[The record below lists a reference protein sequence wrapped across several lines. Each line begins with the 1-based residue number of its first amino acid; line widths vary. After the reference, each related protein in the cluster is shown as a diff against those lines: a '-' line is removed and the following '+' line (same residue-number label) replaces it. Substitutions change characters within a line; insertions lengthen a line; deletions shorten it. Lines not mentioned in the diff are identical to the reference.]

1 MEDPATPTVE
11 HRFIVNSA
19 EEAVRTIRQRLGEN
33 AQVTSVRKVERAGLS
48 GLFRGTQLEV
58 IARVPAPLGT
68 SAGETLAL
76 PAPPVEHI
84 PITPWDLDDAPA
96 LTPTSIVPTT
106 APRSQPGRELIL
118 EIPRF
123 SAHTETPAPAS
134 GGVSRLVGLLQR
146 TGLSELLLARLQ
158 SSPVWS
164 RIECLPL
171 PQALPEIVAL
181 LRQEYAAIARPPL
194 TNRLAFI
201 GVAGAGSTSALCKHL
216 ARCVFGLGL
225 PAAVYR
231 LETDRPNPID
241 GLAAICELW
250 GVPLLRS
257 EEEMPAVREGTR
269 LYVDVPGLADG
280 PDRGEE
286 AKIAALLQKLA
297 VDSRIF
303 VLNAAYETALLKGL
317 CRRAEILGCRHL
329 GFTHLDEL
337 VHWGK
342 MWEFLLHRDL
352 STEFYSLGPGL
363 PGDFTEDV
371 LEGTL
376 GKTFS

>member
-1 MEDPATPTVE
+1 MEPSAPTEVE
-11 HRFIVNSA
+11 HRFLVNSA
-19 EEAVRTIRQRLGEN
+19 EEAVRTIRQRLGET
-33 AQVTSVRKVERAGLS
+33 AQVTSVRKVERTGLT

-58 IARVPAPLGT
+58 IARVPAPLGRV
-68 SAGETLAL
+68 AGEGLAL
-76 PAPPVEHI
+76 PAPSVDHL
-84 PITPWDLDDAPA
+84 PITPWDPDETPSSVTSKLAGTTSPAPA
-96 LTPTSIVPTT
+96 LPNEPV
-106 APRSQPGRELIL
+106 L

-123 SAHTETPAPAS
+123 HARTETPAPAN
-134 GGVSRLVGLLQR
+134 GGGSRLAGLLPR
-146 TGLSELLLARLQ
+146 TGMSDVLLGRLQ
-158 SSPVWS
+158 ASPAWN
-164 RIECLPL
+164 RIDRLPI
-171 PQALPEIVAL
+171 PQALPEIAEL
-181 LRQEYAAIARPPL
+181 LRREYAATSRPPL
-194 TNRLAFI
+194 TDRMAFV

-216 ARCVFGLGL
+216 ARCVFSLGQ

-286 AKIAALLQKLA
+286 AKIAAQLNKLA
-297 VDSRIF
+297 VGSRIF

-352 STEFYSLGPGL
+352 STEFFSLGPGL

-371 LEGTL
+371 LAGTL
-376 GKTFS
+376 GKTFG

>member
-1 MEDPATPTVE
+1 MEEPDPPEVE
-11 HRFIVNSA
+11 HRFLVNSA
-19 EEAVRTIRQRLGEN
+19 EEAVRTIRQRLGET
-33 AQVTSVRKVERAGLS
+33 AHVTSVRRVERTGLT

-58 IARVPAPLGT
+58 IAKVPVSTGT
-68 SAGETLAL
+68 VSGEGLAL
-76 PAPPVEHI
+76 PAPAVDHI
-84 PITPWDLDDAPA
+84 PITPWDIEEALPAVSAPVR
-96 LTPTSIVPTT
+96 L
-106 APRSQPGRELIL
+106 
-118 EIPRF
+118 
-123 SAHTETPAPAS
+123 PAPPMEMPRILRTPEPYPAAS
-134 GGVSRLVGLLQR
+134 SEPSRIIGLLQR
-146 TGLSELLLARLQ
+146 AGLSDLLLARLQ
-158 SSPVWS
+158 ASPVWT
-164 RIECLPL
+164 RIDRLPL
-171 PQALPEIVAL
+171 PQALTETAAL
-181 LRQEYAAIARPPL
+181 LRREYAAISRPPL
-194 TNRLAFI
+194 SARLAFV

-216 ARCVFGLGL
+216 ARCVFSLGQS
-225 PAAVYR
+225 AAVFR

-269 LYVDVPGLADG
+269 LYVDVPGLSEG

-286 AKIAALLQKLA
+286 AKIAAQLDKLA
-297 VDSRIF
+297 VGSRVF
-303 VLNAAYETALLKGL
+303 VLNAAYESSLLKGL

-342 MWEFLLHRDL
+342 MWEFLLHREL
-352 STEFYSLGPGL
+352 STEFFSLGPGM